1 MCAFVFSC
9 CTQQATVGT
18 FVFYSDTLQQNVN
31 CKILKIFL
39 TTRPILVVVSVPVLD
54 QQLLEYVKKVRTKLL
69 QKHSNNKNITWV
81 SALQKETV
89 ADEKSEENW
98 QSVWSWQKG
107 YTESNNH
114 ALQQRGAEQSLR
126 IHNFSLEADEVQ
138 RKGKKKK
145 PRAVLQSTERDIQ
158 MDHS

>member
-1 MCAFVFSC
+1 M
-9 CTQQATVGT
+9 
-18 FVFYSDTLQQNVN
+18 
-31 CKILKIFL
+31 
-39 TTRPILVVVSVPVLD
+39 
-54 QQLLEYVKKVRTKLL
+54 
-69 QKHSNNKNITWV
+69 

-138 RKGKKKK
+138 RKVKKK